1 MIASKARP
9 VVVAGQFDG
18 VHVGHR
24 RLVTVA
30 LALAAEAGGGVVAL
44 VVDDD
49 AGGRYLAS
57 ARRRCEL
64 LVHAGVATAT
74 VVPVTR
80 HQHVDVQLRRVL
92 VGLNPVAIG
101 FEQEIRVAVR
111 NAVRSCLPSS
121 EVLDTPTDRLAG
133 SPVTS
138 GVVATL
144 IADGAV
150 DDVVSLLG
158 RPFEIEGTIRN
169 VGRSSTQSRPFF
181 MPVAVDARL
190 VMPRPGDYA
199 AHVRLQQRS
208 VDAVVRVDDAV
219 SVLLLRPLEVHVT
232 DAITLALIKR
242 LPSDQKNVESS
253 MP

>member
-1 MIASKARP
+1 MVASKARP

-30 LALAAEAGGGVVAL
+30 LALAAKAGRGVVAL

-49 AGGRYLAS
+49 SGGRYLAS

-80 HQHVDVQLRRVL
+80 RQHVDVQLRRVL

-101 FEQEIRVAVR
+101 FEQEIRIVVR
-111 NAVRSCLPSS
+111 NAVQSCLPASK
-121 EVLDTPTDRLAG
+121 VFDVPTERLSG
-133 SPVTS
+133 SLVTS
-138 GVVATL
+138 DVVATL

-169 VGRSSTQSRPFF
+169 VGRASTRSSLFF
-181 MPVAVDARL
+181 MPVAVDSRL
-190 VMPRPGDYA
+190 VMPGPGDYA
-199 AHVRLQQRS
+199 AQVRLQQRS
-208 VDAVVRVDDAV
+208 VDAVVRFDDAV
-219 SVLLLRPLEVHVT
+219 SVLLLAPLDVRVT

-242 LPSDQKNVESS
+242 FPSDQKNVESS
-253 MP
+253 RP